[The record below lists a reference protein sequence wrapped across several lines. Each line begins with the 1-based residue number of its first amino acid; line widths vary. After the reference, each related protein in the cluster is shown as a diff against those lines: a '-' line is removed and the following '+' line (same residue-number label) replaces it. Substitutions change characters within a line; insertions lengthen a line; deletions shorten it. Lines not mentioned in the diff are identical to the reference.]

1 MWHYLFLHLDG
12 LGQHIEN
19 WEIISHGV
27 RIMRIIIELWRSA
40 LGLEIFSQ
48 NLALRCLI
56 YFGLHLGLYRWSS
69 HIEIYRTHHESLSFN
84 IHLPFFD
91 LNNDTT
97 RKTVNDDKMGEGYA
111 KVVNEIVGHLF
122 RWKIG
127 EVK

>member
-1 MWHYLFLHLDG
+1 
-12 LGQHIEN
+12 
-19 WEIISHGV
+19 
-27 RIMRIIIELWRSA
+27 MRIIIELWRSA
-40 LGLEIFSQ
+40 LGLEILSQ

-97 RKTVNDDKMGEGYA
+97 QRNDVTDTVSTEYGDGYKMSIKPA
-111 KVVNEIVGHLF
+111 IVGHLF

-127 EVK
+127 GVK